1 MSKTDLVEKA
11 YLLYV
16 EQGIPPEEVAAIL
29 EISRRTMFY
38 WIKKYDWKNCKKNAK
53 YFYNDFLGDLESAT
67 WKSFRKLQKDL
78 LSNKKV
84 TKAEVDTVMKTIL
97 NFLEFKKNFPGK
109 PVYVASNKK
118 ISKENIE
125 KIMQKSLYPDS

>member
-1 MSKTDLVEKA
+1 MSKIDLIKKA
-11 YLLYV
+11 YQLYV
-16 EQGIPPEEVAAIL
+16 EQGLAPEEVAAEL

-38 WIKKYDWKNCKKNAK
+38 WIKKYDWKKCKKNAK

-84 TKAEVDTVMKTIL
+84 TKAEVDAVMKTIL
-97 NFLEFKKNFPGK
+97 NFLELKKNFPEK
-109 PVYVASNKK
+109 PVYVSSNPQK
-118 ISKENIE
+118 IRENII
-125 KIMQKSLYPDS
+125 KNVQKHLYPES